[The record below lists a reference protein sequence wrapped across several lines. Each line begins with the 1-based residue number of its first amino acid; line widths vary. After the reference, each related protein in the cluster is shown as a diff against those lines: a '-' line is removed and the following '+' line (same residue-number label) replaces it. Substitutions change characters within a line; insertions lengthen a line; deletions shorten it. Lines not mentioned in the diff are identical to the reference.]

1 MLNLSYSYFP
11 NGNVQTR
18 TNNLD
23 TGRTVSYAYDALNR
37 VTSGATQATSGADCW
52 GQVVPSGGYD
62 QYGNLSKIN
71 VSQCSAL
78 SLNVSVNS
86 NNNQFNSGGFGYDLA
101 GNMTGD
107 GQYSYTWDG
116 AGMLKSAAGVT
127 YTYDGNGNRVEK
139 SSGVVYWRGVGGD
152 VLAETDTSG
161 GTINEYIFFAG
172 SRIARLDAGGNV
184 YYYFPDALGSE
195 VAITNATG
203 VVCYDADFYLGGG
216 EKLPLFTNTCP
227 PNYKFAGMER
237 DSETGLDHTMFRQY
251 SSPYGRW
258 MTPDPAGLG
267 AASLANPQ
275 SWNMYAYVVNNPT
288 TFTDPLGLD
297 QCSDYMSSDQCQGVG
312 GVWQNGCSSIEPPW
326 WCLCEEMGDGDCGP
340 EPAVSPIPW
349 WPPTPPPTPTVA
361 NLGGV
366 GGGVWDEN
374 YGQYLGG
381 LGGFSPPCDF
391 GTCGP
396 GMGGAGFQS
405 QAATVPIFYATSW
418 WTPWLT
424 RAAQIATRLA
434 PLVGALELAL
444 MQQGDYVPHRIP
456 TTTLPQ
462 ATTVPKSRI
471 RPHPPEVVDA
481 CSTAMYEYMM
491 KPGRKTGDPGSCYA
505 ECIYANGQWPEYKC
519 PR

>member
-1 MLNLSYSYFP
+1 M
-11 NGNVQTR
+11 
-18 TNNLD
+18 
-23 TGRTVSYAYDALNR
+23 
-37 VTSGATQATSGADCW
+37 
-52 GQVVPSGGYD
+52 
-62 QYGNLSKIN
+62 
-71 VSQCSAL
+71 
-78 SLNVSVNS
+78 
-86 NNNQFNSGGFGYDLA
+86 
-101 GNMTGD
+101 
-107 GQYSYTWDG
+107 
-116 AGMLKSAAGVT
+116 
-127 YTYDGNGNRVEK
+127 EK

-396 GMGGAGFQS
+396 GMPGGNGYGSADDALRYPWYGTIIQSVSRLCVMNPAACMTVGLIGADATLLRYWTYAG
-405 QAATVPIFYATSW
+405 
-418 WTPWLT
+418 
-424 RAAQIATRLA
+424 
-434 PLVGALELAL
+434 
-444 MQQGDYVPHRIP
+444 
-456 TTTLPQ
+456 
-462 ATTVPKSRI
+462 ATTWRKHTDTFYRRQFRRPGHNRDRARI
-471 RPHPPEVVDA
+471 AASKQSVRI
-481 CSTAMYEYMM
+481 STA
-491 KPGRKTGDPGSCYA
+491 TA
-505 ECIYANGQWPEYKC
+505 
-519 PR
+519 